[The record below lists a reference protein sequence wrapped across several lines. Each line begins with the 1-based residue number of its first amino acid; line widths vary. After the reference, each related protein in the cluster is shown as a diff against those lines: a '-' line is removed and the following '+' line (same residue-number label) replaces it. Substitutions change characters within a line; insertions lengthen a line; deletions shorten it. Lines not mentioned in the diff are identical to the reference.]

1 MNDPVFVEAA
11 RAFAQRV
18 LTEGGSDSAT
28 RLSFAWRL
36 ALARSPSASE
46 LEILKTTLHQLQDTY
61 TKDQEAA
68 GKLVTVGDLPRPDGL
83 DNSELAAW
91 TALSNVI
98 LNLNETIT
106 N

>member
-11 RAFAQRV
+11 QAFAQRV
-18 LTEGGSDSAT
+18 LTEGGSDSET
-28 RLSFAWRL
+28 RLVFAWRL
-36 ALARSPSASE
+36 ALARAPSATE
-46 LEILKTTLHQLQDTY
+46 LAVLRSTLQRLQTTYGQDP
-61 TKDQEAA
+61 EAA
-68 GKLVTVGDLPRPDGL
+68 GKLIAVGDLPRPAESD
-83 DNSELAAW
+83 DSELATW